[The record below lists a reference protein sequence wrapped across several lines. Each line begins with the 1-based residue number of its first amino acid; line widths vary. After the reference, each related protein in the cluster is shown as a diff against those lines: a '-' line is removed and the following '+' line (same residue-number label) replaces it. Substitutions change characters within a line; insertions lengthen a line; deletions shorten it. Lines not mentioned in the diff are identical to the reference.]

1 MNEEKEIRLTPLSL
15 PHIPIEMQG
24 VTPDNFAGKT
34 LEEIKHIKIQRGN
47 TQAELAEF
55 FEVEGEAAQQA
66 KNLHIVLDDGIPSVK
81 YVGHKMIEGKIT
93 IKGDAGMHT
102 GSAMSGGQLKVEG
115 NVDSWAGAEMTGGV
129 LLVEG
134 DAGNLLGAGY
144 RGSKL
149 GMNGGVIF
157 VKGDAGVEV
166 GATMRRGVIA
176 TLGDIGDLAG
186 THIIAGTIMSFG
198 KMGSRAGMGMKRGN
212 LITYGGIE
220 GILPSFRYDSVIE
233 NPTFLRFYL
242 RKFMEELGMEEAEEF
257 IDASYK
263 RYHGDITS
271 PVGKGELLVY
281 NQK

>member
-1 MNEEKEIRLTPLSL
+1 MTEEKEIRLIPTSL
-15 PHIPIEMQG
+15 PHTPLEAESI
-24 VTPDNFAGKT
+24 TPDNFAGKK
-34 LEEIKHIKIQRGN
+34 LDEIKQIKIQRGN
-47 TQAELAEF
+47 TRAELAEF
-55 FEVEGEAAQQA
+55 FEVKGESAQHA
-66 KNLHIVLDDGIPSVK
+66 KKLHILIDGDIPSVK
-81 YVGHKMIEGKIT
+81 YVGYKMTKGSIT

-102 GSAMSGGQLKVEG
+102 GSAMEGGRLEVQG
-115 NVDSWAGAEMTGGV
+115 NVADWAGAEMTGGI
-129 LLVEG
+129 LFVEG

-149 GMNGGVIF
+149 GMNGGVIC

-166 GATMRRGVIA
+166 GAIMRRGVIV

-198 KMGSRAGMGMKRGN
+198 KMGPRAGMGMKRGT

-220 GILPSFRYDSVIE
+220 GILPTIRYDSVIE

-242 RKFMEELGMEEAEEF
+242 RRLSEDLGIEEAKEF

-263 RYHGDITS
+263 RYHGDITG
-271 PVGKGELLVY
+271 PVGKGELLVCK
-281 NQK
+281 QE